1 MRCVVLVGLPG
12 AGKSTVGPLLAARLG
27 GWRFVD
33 LDLEIER
40 ATGRSIGQIFASDGE
55 AAFRRLEREATQRL
69 ASGLVASAGARG
81 PAVEPR
87 VADAGARGPTG
98 ESRVADAGARAP
110 GVVLAPGGGWIL
122 DPANL
127 KALGPATATVYLRVS
142 PTVALRRMAGAAAAR
157 PLLATSDPLT
167 SLNSLLEARE
177 AAYLQANHTVAAEL
191 MSPVA
196 VADSI
201 VALVSRGQGH

>member
-1 MRCVVLVGLPG
+1 MLVGLPG
-12 AGKSTVGPLLAARLG
+12 AGKSTVGPLLAERLG

-33 LDLEIER
+33 LDVEIER
-40 ATGRSIGQIFASDGE
+40 ATGRSVSEIFALEGE
-55 AAFRRLEREATQRL
+55 AAFRRLEREATRRL
-69 ASGLVASAGARG
+69 ASELAPSDAAH
-81 PAVEPR
+81 
-87 VADAGARGPTG
+87 VADAEARDPGG
-98 ESRVADAGARAP
+98 EVRVAAVSPRVPGAARR

-127 KALGPATATVYLRVS
+127 KALGPATETVYLRVS
-142 PTVALRRMAGAAAAR
+142 PAGALRRMAGSAAVR
-157 PLLATSDPLT
+157 PLLATPDPLA
-167 SLNSLLEARE
+167 SLKALLEARE

-191 MSPVA
+191 MSADA

>member
-1 MRCVVLVGLPG
+1 MIGLPG
-12 AGKSTVGPLLAARLG
+12 AGKSTVGPLLAVRLG

-33 LDLEIER
+33 LDVEIER
-40 ATGRSIGQIFASDGE
+40 AVGRSVAQIFASDGE

-69 ASGLVASAGARG
+69 ASDLALDDPVAQ
-81 PAVEPR
+81 PR
-87 VADAGARGPTG
+87 VEAGEARRP
-98 ESRVADAGARAP
+98 A

-127 KALGPATATVYLRVS
+127 QALGPATATVYLRVS
-142 PTVALRRMAGAAAAR
+142 PAAALRRMAGAAAAR

-167 SLNSLLEARE
+167 SLKAILEARE

-191 MSPVA
+191 MSPDA
-196 VADSI
+196 IADSI

>member
-1 MRCVVLVGLPG
+1 MKCVVLVGLPG

-33 LDLEIER
+33 LDVEIER
-40 ATGRSIGQIFASDGE
+40 ATGRSVAEIFATDGE
-55 AAFRRLEREATQRL
+55 AAFRQLEREATHGL
-69 ASGLVASAGARG
+69 ASLGQA
-81 PAVEPR
+81 
-87 VADAGARGPTG
+87 
-98 ESRVADAGARAP
+98 

-122 DPANL
+122 DPRNL
-127 KALGPATATVYLRVS
+127 NALGPAIVTVYLRVS
-142 PTVALRRMAGAAAAR
+142 PAAALRRMAGAAADR

-167 SLNSLLEARE
+167 SLEALLEARE

-191 MSPVA
+191 MSPDA
-196 VADSI
+196 IADSI